1 MTTYSAPQGASAQ
14 RPTSGARFLTA
25 TVQSARRTMLQY
37 LRTPQLLVMPVVLA
51 AAFLI
56 IFRYIFGGA
65 IHTGSAIDY
74 TDFLI
79 PGFLVQ
85 TTLWTGMNTPAG
97 IAEDSTSG
105 VHDRFRSLPIP
116 RSTVMAGRSLADTAL
131 SCWALLV
138 VGLLGFAVGFRP
150 DAGLPAIVLAFALMV
165 AMIYAFTWVFISLG
179 LLAGNAQAAQGIA
192 SLVVI
197 PFSFVSGAFVPIKSM
212 PSWIQPF
219 AENQPVNVI
228 INAVRS
234 LLLGGVRNAGIG
246 HSSAYWV
253 ALSLAWC
260 AGILIVFS
268 TVSVARF
275 SRQR

>member
-1 MTTYSAPQGASAQ
+1 MTTYTAPAAGIVA
-14 RPTSGARFLTA
+14 RPTSGANFLTA
-25 TVQSARRTMLQY
+25 TAQSARRTMLQY
-37 LRTPQLLVMPVVLA
+37 LRTPQLLVMPVILA

-65 IHTGSAIDY
+65 IHTGSATDY

-116 RSTVMAGRSLADTAL
+116 RSTVMAGRSLADAAL

-138 VGLLGFAVGFRP
+138 VTLLGFAVGFRT
-150 DAGLPAIVLAFALMV
+150 DANLPAIVLAFALMV
-165 AMIYAFTWVFISLG
+165 AMIYAFTWVFIYLG
-179 LLAGNAQAAQGIA
+179 LLAGNAQAAQGIS

-197 PFSFVSGAFVPIKSM
+197 PLDFVSGAFVPIRSM

-219 AENQPVNVI
+219 AANQPVNVI

-234 LLLGGVRNAGIG
+234 LLLGGAKNAGIG

-268 TVSVARF
+268 SVAVARF
-275 SRQR
+275 ARPR